1 MGNTHWHVRSQK
13 SEMSLRRNYQ
23 KLLENDVKLISV
35 EHHKPSINKLERNI
49 EKLLRGFSYMYTKL

>member
-1 MGNTHWHVRSQK
+1 
-13 SEMSLRRNYQ
+13 MSLRRNYQ